1 MEKLDYLYSDE
12 RDDLFNI
19 YKDQKESSIK
29 MNFKLNIANLN
40 DYVTDELIGEGG
52 FKPPLETFYTVLS
65 ICLAMVKLK
74 EMDEYFFEEIIELS
88 EKYKNGEFDNCFFD
102 IETDKKEIDKDL
114 ETVLNY
120 YNEYK
125 MKPILVEIAKI
136 LWELPN
142 MTRGLGIAIINPLD
156 TEKQAQEMLKY
167 LKTNR
172 DNEKLMRSDNLL
184 KTTLRISKE
193 NNENN

>member
-52 FKPPLETFYTVLS
+52 FKHPLEAFYTVLS

-102 IETDKKEIDKDL
+102 IEIDKKEIDKDL

>member
-102 IETDKKEIDKDL
+102 IEIDKKEIDKDL

>member
-1 MEKLDYLYSDE
+1 MEKLDFFYSEE
-12 RDDLFNI
+12 RDDLIKI
-19 YKDQKESSIK
+19 YRHQKKASID

-40 DYVTDELIGEGG
+40 DYVTDEIIGEAG
-52 FKPPLETFYTVLS
+52 FENPIDSFYTVLS
-65 ICLAMVKLK
+65 ICLAMVELK
-74 EMDEYFFEEIIELS
+74 EIDKYFFEEIIELS